1 MIVPSWPPL
10 RAPTSLRPYTSV
22 ANPAPASATLSQET
36 RPTWVSPTFFSCRNP
51 PTVISAATGSTNRKT
66 RRHEPKLR
74 MTPDSTG
81 PNAGATEIASIM
93 SPMTRP
99 RSCSG
104 TTCISV
110 VMSSGI
116 ITAVPA
122 AWMLRATSSTSNV
135 GAAAARAV
143 PTRNVAIATV

>member
-1 MIVPSWPPL
+1 M
-10 RAPTSLRPYTSV
+10 
-22 ANPAPASATLSQET
+22 
-36 RPTWVSPTFFSCRNP
+36 
-51 PTVISAATGSTNRKT
+51 
-66 RRHEPKLR
+66 
-74 MTPDSTG
+74 MPDTTG

-93 SPMTRP
+93 LPMTWP

-135 GAAAARAV
+135 GASAASSV
-143 PTRNVAIATV
+143 PARNVAIATV